1 MLNTNLYSQEI
12 WNNKYQKAYE
22 EVLKFNFDVSDSIL
36 FSGDN
41 KIEATEAYI
50 KSSNYFINVML
61 NNYSDEILK
70 KDSISFYLEIVN
82 SSELDSPWINYFQ
95 VEMLTMKSLINV
107 RLNNKMSSAY
117 NIYKASK
124 LAKSTLKKYP
134 DFAPIKTLHGF
145 QLCAFSQI
153 PDNFKSIASFFGIEG
168 NYDQGIKEI
177 TNSLD
182 DIDAGIIKD
191 KSKFIEVFAK
201 KEFGKTDSVRIS
213 TSIENYKLYPVMIYY
228 ESYLL
233 YKDGG
238 ISEAQKLLIDNEAV
252 WQNKMNYLNYFT
264 GKLLAF
270 SINYRAEIYFN
281 KFLKNT
287 NTDNF
292 KQSTY
297 RYLAYLELLRNSRI
311 QYKKYVDLITANN
324 FTSQSES
331 DKSAIN
337 EVTSITQPALIKSQ
351 LLFDGGFY
359 EDAKDV
365 LLSFPKTKICHSE
378 SDFIIY
384 YYRLGS
390 IHYKLNET
398 ELAIGKFEKCT
409 TFNFNN
415 KFHYQANAYLHLGEL
430 YLSEGNK
437 TKAKLNLEKCLAKK
451 DFPYAYSI
459 HGKAKKMLEGL

>member
-22 EVLKFNFDVSDSIL
+22 EVLKFNFDISDSIL

-61 NNYSDEILK
+61 NNYIDEILK

-124 LAKSTLKKYP
+124 LAKSTLKKYR

-324 FTSQSES
+324 FTS
-331 DKSAIN
+331 
-337 EVTSITQPALIKSQ
+337 
-351 LLFDGGFY
+351 
-359 EDAKDV
+359 
-365 LLSFPKTKICHSE
+365 
-378 SDFIIY
+378 
-384 YYRLGS
+384 
-390 IHYKLNET
+390 
-398 ELAIGKFEKCT
+398 
-409 TFNFNN
+409 
-415 KFHYQANAYLHLGEL
+415 
-430 YLSEGNK
+430 
-437 TKAKLNLEKCLAKK
+437 
-451 DFPYAYSI
+451 
-459 HGKAKKMLEGL
+459 

>member
-12 WNNKYQKAYE
+12 WNNKYEKAYE
-22 EVLKFNFDVSDSIL
+22 EVLKLNFDISDSIL
-36 FSGDN
+36 FSVDY

-61 NNYSDEILK
+61 NNYSNDILK
-70 KDSISFYLEIVN
+70 NDSISFYLEIVN

-107 RLNNKMSSAY
+107 RLKNKMSSAY
-117 NIYKASK
+117 GIYKASK
-124 LAKSTLKKYP
+124 LAKSTLKTYP

-145 QLCAFSQI
+145 QQCTFSQI
-153 PDNFKSIASFFGIEG
+153 PDNYKSIASFFGIEG
-168 NYDQGIKEI
+168 NYNQGIKEI
-177 TNSLD
+177 TNSLE
-182 DIDAGIIKD
+182 DIDAGIIKN

-201 KEFGKTDSVRIS
+201 KEFGKIDSVRIS
-213 TSIENYKLYPVMIYY
+213 SSIENYKQYPVMIYY

-233 YKDGG
+233 YKDANIAG
-238 ISEAQKLLIDNEAV
+238 AKKLLIDNEAV

-270 SINYRAEIYFN
+270 SINYTAEKYFIQ
-281 KFLKNT
+281 FLENT
-287 NTDNF
+287 KTDNF

-311 QYKKYVDLITANN
+311 QYKKYVDLINANN

-337 EVTSITQPALIKSQ
+337 EVTYITQPVLIKAQ
-351 LLFDGGFY
+351 LLFDGGFHTK
-359 EDAKDV
+359 AKEL
-365 LLSFPKTKICHSE
+365 LLSYPKTRICHSE

-384 YYRLGS
+384 FYRLGS

-398 ELAIGKFEKCT
+398 ELAIGKFEKCS

-415 KFHYQANAYLHLGEL
+415 NFHYQANAYLHLGEL
-430 YLSEGNK
+430 YLANGDKSSSK
-437 TKAKLNLEKCLAKK
+437 QNLKKCL
-451 DFPYAYSI
+451 DLNGFPYAYSI
-459 HGKAKKMLEGL
+459 HGQAKKILKEL